1 MTKTNLALQVDP
13 TKENGFFKEP
23 LGQTKLLDRYH
34 SFIFHVNLNSLEI
47 GYRKLNTNTQLI
59 ADRIAYLDI
68 TDNLTINTFHKL
80 ELELDD
86 VQATCHHRIRRG
98 LINALGSVIK
108 FVTGNL
114 DDNDLQVLNANIERL
129 SQNQNSNIIT

>member
-1 MTKTNLALQVDP
+1 MTKTNLALQVDS

-34 SFIFHVNLNSLEI
+34 SFIFHVNLNSLEM

-68 TDNLTINTFHKL
+68 I
-80 ELELDD
+80 
-86 VQATCHHRIRRG
+86 
-98 LINALGSVIK
+98 
-108 FVTGNL
+108 
-114 DDNDLQVLNANIERL
+114 
-129 SQNQNSNIIT
+129 